1 MTYEELNEM
10 VKDWQNVGNL
20 RVATENG
27 NTSLHSDT
35 GITPT
40 VARNIIVSVWNE
52 LPRLFEEVRVL
63 VDDHERMSAFLRV
76 IQQISTD
83 SMRCTSR
90 MMRIA
95 DWRQGLPE
103 YMVREMTEPDIAK
116 MLNGEE
122 PGESEWATED
132 CRAFARRAERYSKSA

>member
-10 VKDWQNVGNL
+10 VKDWRNVGNL

-122 PGESEWATED
+122 PGESE
-132 CRAFARRAERYSKSA
+132 

>member
-122 PGESEWATED
+122 PGESE
-132 CRAFARRAERYSKSA
+132 

>member
-40 VARNIIVSVWNE
+40 VAKNIIVSVWNE

-122 PGESEWATED
+122 PGESE
-132 CRAFARRAERYSKSA
+132 

>member
-35 GITPT
+35 GMTPT
-40 VARNIIVSVWNE
+40 VARNIIVSVLNE

-122 PGESEWATED
+122 PGESE
-132 CRAFARRAERYSKSA
+132 

>member
-20 RVATENG
+20 RVVTENG

-122 PGESEWATED
+122 PGESE
-132 CRAFARRAERYSKSA
+132 

>member
-40 VARNIIVSVWNE
+40 LARNIIVSVWNE

-90 MMRIA
+90 MMRIE

-122 PGESEWATED
+122 PGESE
-132 CRAFARRAERYSKSA
+132 

>member
-20 RVATENG
+20 RVTTENG

-40 VARNIIVSVWNE
+40 VARNIIASIWNE
-52 LPRLFEEVRVL
+52 LPRLFEEVRAL

-103 YMVREMTEPDIAK
+103 YMVREMTELDIAK

-122 PGESEWATED
+122 PGESE
-132 CRAFARRAERYSKSA
+132 

>member
-90 MMRIA
+90 VMRIA

-103 YMVREMTEPDIAK
+103 YMVREMTAPDIAK

-122 PGESEWATED
+122 PGESE
-132 CRAFARRAERYSKSA
+132 

>member
-20 RVATENG
+20 RIATENG
-27 NTSLHSDT
+27 NTLLHTDK
-35 GITPT
+35 GITHEQ
-40 VARNIIVSVWNE
+40 AIDNIASVWNE

-63 VDDHERMSAFLRV
+63 VDDHERMSAFLRD
-76 IQQISTD
+76 IQRISVD

-90 MMRIA
+90 MMRVE

-103 YMVREMTEPDIAK
+103 YMEAK
-116 MLNGEE
+116 G
-122 PGESEWATED
+122 S
-132 CRAFARRAERYSKSA
+132 

>member
-27 NTSLHSDT
+27 NTSLYSDT

-40 VARNIIVSVWNE
+40 VAKNIIASIWNE
-52 LPRLFEEVRVL
+52 LPRLFEEVRAL

-90 MMRIA
+90 MKRIA

-122 PGESEWATED
+122 PGESE
-132 CRAFARRAERYSKSA
+132 

>member
-1 MTYEELNEM
+1 MTYEELNEL
-10 VKDWQNVGNL
+10 VKDWRNVGNL

-122 PGESEWATED
+122 PGESE
-132 CRAFARRAERYSKSA
+132 

>member
-90 MMRIA
+90 MMRIE

-103 YMVREMTEPDIAK
+103 YIVREMTEPDIAK

-122 PGESEWATED
+122 PGESE
-132 CRAFARRAERYSKSA
+132 

>member
-52 LPRLFEEVRVL
+52 LPRLFEEMRVL

-122 PGESEWATED
+122 PGESE
-132 CRAFARRAERYSKSA
+132 

>member
-122 PGESEWATED
+122 PGENA
-132 CRAFARRAERYSKSA
+132 

>member
-1 MTYEELNEM
+1 MTYEELNEL

-103 YMVREMTEPDIAK
+103 YMVREMTESDIAK

-122 PGESEWATED
+122 PGESE
-132 CRAFARRAERYSKSA
+132 

>member
-1 MTYEELNEM
+1 MTYEELNEL

-40 VARNIIVSVWNE
+40 VARNIIASIWNE

-63 VDDHERMSAFLRV
+63 VDDHERMSAFLLV

-122 PGESEWATED
+122 PGESE
-132 CRAFARRAERYSKSA
+132 

>member
-52 LPRLFEEVRVL
+52 LPSLFEEVRVL

-122 PGESEWATED
+122 PGESE
-132 CRAFARRAERYSKSA
+132 

>member
-122 PGESEWATED
+122 PGENE
-132 CRAFARRAERYSKSA
+132 

>member
-52 LPRLFEEVRVL
+52 LPSLFEEVRVL

-103 YMVREMTEPDIAK
+103 YMVREMTEPDIEK

-122 PGESEWATED
+122 PGESE
-132 CRAFARRAERYSKSA
+132 

>member
-1 MTYEELNEM
+1 MTYEELSEM

-122 PGESEWATED
+122 PGESE
-132 CRAFARRAERYSKSA
+132 

>member
-40 VARNIIVSVWNE
+40 LARNIIVSVWNE

-122 PGESEWATED
+122 PGESE
-132 CRAFARRAERYSKSA
+132 

>member
-35 GITPT
+35 GITTT

-122 PGESEWATED
+122 PGESE
-132 CRAFARRAERYSKSA
+132 

>member
-1 MTYEELNEM
+1 MAFEELNEM

-122 PGESEWATED
+122 PGESE
-132 CRAFARRAERYSKSA
+132 

>member
-103 YMVREMTEPDIAK
+103 YMVREMTELDIAK

-122 PGESEWATED
+122 PGESE
-132 CRAFARRAERYSKSA
+132 

>member
-95 DWRQGLPE
+95 DWRQGLSLIHIWVKGCFAIRP
-103 YMVREMTEPDIAK
+103 T
-116 MLNGEE
+116 
-122 PGESEWATED
+122 GES
-132 CRAFARRAERYSKSA
+132 CRSGSRKRTTRPRRARLW

>member
-95 DWRQGLPE
+95 DWWQGLPE

-122 PGESEWATED
+122 PGESE
-132 CRAFARRAERYSKSA
+132 

>member
-63 VDDHERMSAFLRV
+63 VDDHEKMSAFLRV

-122 PGESEWATED
+122 PGESE
-132 CRAFARRAERYSKSA
+132 

>member
-10 VKDWQNVGNL
+10 VKDWRNVGNL

-27 NTSLHSDT
+27 STSLYNDT

-40 VARNIIVSVWNE
+40 QVRNIIVSVWNE

-90 MMRIA
+90 MMRVA
-95 DWRQGLPE
+95 DWQQGLPE
-103 YMVREMTEPDIAK
+103 YMECEIADPDIARFEK
-116 MLNGEE
+116 MLNGKE
-122 PGESEWATED
+122 PGESE
-132 CRAFARRAERYSKSA
+132 

>member
-103 YMVREMTEPDIAK
+103 YMVREMTEPDTAK

-122 PGESEWATED
+122 PGESE
-132 CRAFARRAERYSKSA
+132 

>member
-1 MTYEELNEM
+1 MTYEELNEL
-10 VKDWQNVGNL
+10 VKDWRNVGNL
-20 RVATENG
+20 RIATEND

-40 VARNIIVSVWNE
+40 QARNIIVSVWNE
-52 LPRLFEEVRVL
+52 LPRMFEEVRVL

-90 MMRIA
+90 MMRVE
-95 DWRQGLPE
+95 DWRQGLPD
-103 YMVREMTEPDIAK
+103 YMEREIPD
-116 MLNGEE
+116 MM
-122 PGESEWATED
+122 
-132 CRAFARRAERYSKSA
+132 SKNIE

>member
-52 LPRLFEEVRVL
+52 LPRLFEEVRSSSRDRPPARAPL
-63 VDDHERMSAFLRV
+63 QTASAAR
-76 IQQISTD
+76 
-83 SMRCTSR
+83 SR
-90 MMRIA
+90 RT
-95 DWRQGLPE
+95 R
-103 YMVREMTEPDIAK
+103 
-116 MLNGEE
+116 
-122 PGESEWATED
+122 
-132 CRAFARRAERYSKSA
+132 

>member
-20 RVATENG
+20 RVATDNG

-52 LPRLFEEVRVL
+52 LPRLFEEVRAL

-122 PGESEWATED
+122 PGESE
-132 CRAFARRAERYSKSA
+132 

>member
-10 VKDWQNVGNL
+10 VKDRQNVGNL

-122 PGESEWATED
+122 PGESE
-132 CRAFARRAERYSKSA
+132 

>member
-1 MTYEELNEM
+1 MTYEELNEL
-10 VKDWQNVGNL
+10 VKDWRNVGTL

-103 YMVREMTEPDIAK
+103 YMVREMTERDIAK

-122 PGESEWATED
+122 PGESE
-132 CRAFARRAERYSKSA
+132 

>member
-95 DWRQGLPE
+95 DWRKGLPE

-122 PGESEWATED
+122 PGESE
-132 CRAFARRAERYSKSA
+132 

>member
-116 MLNGEE
+116 MQNGEE
-122 PGESEWATED
+122 PGESE
-132 CRAFARRAERYSKSA
+132 